1 MRGWY
6 CRDGPR
12 PERIR
17 LQQGGGGVMLWA
29 AIIGN
34 ELVGP
39 FRVSDGVKMT
49 AKVYLDFLKK
59 QLIPWYKKKKLAF
72 RKNMFFMHDAPSHGA
87 RLTTEYLN
95 SVFARHG
102 KVMQWPAGSPDLN
115 PIENQWIIL
124 KRNIYSCGRQYVS
137 KDDLWDAIL
146 TAGKDISSDEI
157 FNGSKAFFYH

>member
-1 MRGWY
+1 M
-6 CRDGPR
+6 
-12 PERIR
+12 I
-17 LQQGGGGVMLWA
+17 
-29 AIIGN
+29 
-34 ELVGP
+34 
-39 FRVSDGVKMT
+39 
-49 AKVYLDFLKK
+49 
-59 QLIPWYKKKKLAF
+59 
-72 RKNMFFMHDAPSHGA
+72 